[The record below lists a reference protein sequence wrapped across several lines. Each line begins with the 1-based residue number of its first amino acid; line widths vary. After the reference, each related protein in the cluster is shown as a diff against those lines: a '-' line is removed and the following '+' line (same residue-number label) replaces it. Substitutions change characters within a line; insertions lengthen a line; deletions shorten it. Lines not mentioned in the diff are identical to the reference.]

1 MRPQKAKFAG
11 ENEINMSI
19 KKQFL
24 KSKPVCKVTFSVDA
38 DLITGAKEVALLGE
52 FNAWDPS
59 DFTMRKLKDGSFTK
73 TIELEVGREY
83 QFRYLVDGERW
94 INDKE
99 ADKYTY
105 SGVAAEENSVVA
117 L

>member
-1 MRPQKAKFAG
+1 
-11 ENEINMSI
+11 MSL

-24 KSKPVCKVTFSVDA
+24 KSKSVCKVTFSVDA
-38 DLITGAKEVALLGE
+38 ELLAGAKEVALLGE

-59 DFTMRKLKDGSFTK
+59 DYAMRKLKDGSFTK

-94 INDKE
+94 INDTA

>member
-1 MRPQKAKFAG
+1 
-11 ENEINMSI
+11 MSL

-24 KSKPVCKVTFSVDA
+24 KSKPLCKVTFTVDPE
-38 DLITGAKEVALLGE
+38 LVNGGKEVAVLGE

-59 DFTMRKLKDGSFTK
+59 EATMRKLKDGTFTK
-73 TIELEVGREY
+73 TIELEVGHEY

-94 INDKE
+94 VNDTE

-105 SGVAAEENSVVA
+105 SGVAHEQNGVVT

>member
-1 MRPQKAKFAG
+1 
-11 ENEINMSI
+11 MSI
-19 KKQFL
+19 KKQVL
-24 KSKPVCKVTFSVDA
+24 KSKPVAKVTFTIDA
-38 DLITGAKEVALLGE
+38 DLISGGKEVALLGQ
-52 FNAWDPS
+52 FNNWDPS
-59 DFTMRKLKDGSFTK
+59 DATMRKLKDGSFTK
-73 TIELEVGREY
+73 TIELETGHEY

-94 INDKE
+94 INDTQ

>member
-1 MRPQKAKFAG
+1 
-11 ENEINMSI
+11 MSL

-24 KSKPVCKVTFSVDA
+24 KSKPLCKVTFSVDA
-38 DLITGAKEVALLGE
+38 SLIEGAKEVALLGE

-59 DFTMRKLKDGSFTK
+59 DFAMRKLKDGSFTK
-73 TIELEVGREY
+73 TIELETGREY
-83 QFRYLVDGERW
+83 QFRYLVDGTRW
-94 INDKE
+94 INDNE
-99 ADKYTY
+99 ADKYAH

>member
-1 MRPQKAKFAG
+1 
-11 ENEINMSI
+11 MSL

-24 KSKPVCKVTFSVDA
+24 KSKPLCKVTFTLDA
-38 DLITGAKEVALLGE
+38 ELINGAKEVAVLGE
-52 FNAWDPS
+52 FNNWDPS
-59 DFTMRKLKDGSFTK
+59 ETTMRKLKDGSFTK
-73 TIELEVGREY
+73 TLELEVGHEY

-94 INDKE
+94 VNDSE

-105 SGVAAEENSVVA
+105 SGVAAEQNSVVA